1 MALFT
6 QEEQESSMSVSG
18 KTTPSASDMP
28 AGSADRPSREEAEAA
43 VRVLLRWAGDDPRRE
58 GLRDTP
64 ARVIRAYEEF
74 FRGYEQDPREIL
86 QRTFSEVQGYD
97 EMIVLKDIRFESYCE
112 HHMVPIIG
120 RAHVAYLPSKRVVG
134 ISKLA
139 RLVDAFA
146 KRLQIQE
153 KMTAQIADTL
163 DEVLQPLGVGVILE
177 AAHQCMSTRGVHKA
191 GASMVT
197 SRMLGAFRDD
207 PSTRREFLAIVG
219 NQNAYSVSNT

>member
-1 MALFT
+1 
-6 QEEQESSMSVSG
+6 MSAPRQSN
-18 KTTPSASDMP
+18 TSASDMP
-28 AGSADRPSREEAEAA
+28 AGSVDRPSREEAEAA

-86 QRTFSEVQGYD
+86 ARTFSEVQGYD

-197 SRMLGAFRDD
+197 SRMLGSFRDD